1 MTELKRILVV
11 DDHFR
16 ILDSVKSMLESS
28 GKELEVVG
36 VPSAEEGILEIRREA
51 VDLLITDIYLPGMSG
66 AELIVRVNRLLPE
79 LPIIVITGHAEKMS
93 PEEAASSG
101 IVSYFEKPVE
111 PAAFIRAVHL
121 ALKGSAQYE
130 SEPLVDGSVEFGQ
143 NKTLALR
150 FLIESL
156 RADTGSA
163 EVLLGTLDGKALYV
177 TGGRESALTV
187 LIENFSEA
195 VMGLYRLADRMGCD
209 SPFTFQSISDDQIEL
224 FFASTGSGLFVSI
237 LYYDE
242 SRIAEADAI
251 SAKAKETLANASEIL
266 RDDPTSITTIQP
278 SEVSEIV
285 DEDEPQAP
293 PEYPSE
299 TVEPESIIK
308 ALEDISRDTDNDL
321 VELPAE
327 DKVVDLDAFWDDA
340 LASELEGDEGSK
352 GLDFEE
358 AQKLGLI
365 PPKFDPKKKSQ
376 D

>member
-1 MTELKRILVV
+1 MVEVKRILVV

-28 GKELEVVG
+28 GKEIEVVG
-36 VPSAEEGILEIRREA
+36 VPSAEEGILEIRRES

-111 PAAFIRAVHL
+111 PAAFIKAVHSAL
-121 ALKGSAQYE
+121 AGSAQSE
-130 SEPLVDGSVEFGQ
+130 SEPVVDGSVVHGQ

-163 EVLLGTLDGKALYV
+163 EVLLGTLDGKILYV

-187 LIENFSEA
+187 LVENFSEA

-224 FFASTGSGLFVSI
+224 FFASIGSGFFVSI

-242 SRIAEADAI
+242 SRIAETDTI
-251 SAKAKETLANASEIL
+251 YAKVKETLASANEIL
-266 RDDPTSITTIQP
+266 RDEQPSETTIQP
-278 SEVSEIV
+278 TEAPDRV
-285 DEDEPQAP
+285 DEVEPQIL

-299 TVEPESIIK
+299 VVESDSLIQ
-308 ALEDISRDTDNDL
+308 ALEDVSKDTDSDL
-321 VELPAE
+321 VELHNVDEA
-327 DKVVDLDAFWDDA
+327 VDLDAFWDDA
-340 LASELEGDEGSK
+340 LTSELEGDEVSK

>member
-1 MTELKRILVV
+1 MTEVKRILVV

-16 ILDSVKSMLESS
+16 IQDSVKSMLESS
-28 GKELEVVG
+28 GKAIEVVG
-36 VPSAEEGILEIRREA
+36 VPSAEEGILEIRRET

-111 PAAFIRAVHL
+111 PVAFIRAVHSAL
-121 ALKGSAQYE
+121 AGRAHIE
-130 SEPLVDGSVEFGQ
+130 NETVVDGYVEFGQ
-143 NKTLALR
+143 NKTVALR

-163 EVLLGTLDGKALYV
+163 EVLLGTLDGKILYG
-177 TGGRESALTV
+177 TRGRESALAV
-187 LIENFSEA
+187 LVDSFSEA
-195 VMGLYRLADRMGCD
+195 VMGLYRVADRMGCD
-209 SPFTFQSISDDQIEL
+209 SPFTFQSISDDRIEL
-224 FFASTGSGLFVSI
+224 FFASTGSGFFISI

-242 SRIAEADAI
+242 SRIAEVDTI
-251 SAKAKETLANASEIL
+251 YAKAKETLASADKIL
-266 RDDPTSITTIQP
+266 G
-278 SEVSEIV
+278 
-285 DEDEPQAP
+285 DEL
-293 PEYPSE
+293 PSE
-299 TVEPESIIK
+299 TTVQPAEVPNSVDEIYPQITPDKPFDVVDSDSLIK
-308 ALEDISRDTDNDL
+308 ALEDVSEDADNDL
-321 VELPAE
+321 NELLEVDEA
-327 DKVVDLDAFWDDA
+327 VDLDAFWDDA
-340 LASELEGDEGSK
+340 LNSELGGDEGSK

-365 PPKFDPKKKSQ
+365 PPKFDPKKKSP

>member
-1 MTELKRILVV
+1 MVEVKRILVV

-28 GKELEVVG
+28 GKEIEVVG
-36 VPSAEEGILEIRREA
+36 VPSAEEGILEIRRES

-111 PAAFIRAVHL
+111 PAAFIKAVHSAL
-121 ALKGSAQYE
+121 AGSAQSE
-130 SEPLVDGSVEFGQ
+130 SEPVVDGSVEHGQ

-163 EVLLGTLDGKALYV
+163 EVLLGTLDGKILYV

-187 LIENFSEA
+187 LVENFSEA

-224 FFASTGSGLFVSI
+224 FFASIGSGFFVSI

-242 SRIAEADAI
+242 SRIAETDTI
-251 SAKAKETLANASEIL
+251 YAKVKETLASANEIL
-266 RDDPTSITTIQP
+266 RDEQPSETTIQP
-278 SEVSEIV
+278 TEAPDRV
-285 DEDEPQAP
+285 DEVEPQIL

-299 TVEPESIIK
+299 VVESDSLIQ
-308 ALEDISRDTDNDL
+308 ALEDVSKDTDSDL
-321 VELPAE
+321 VELPNVDEA
-327 DKVVDLDAFWDDA
+327 VDLDAFWDDA
-340 LASELEGDEGSK
+340 LTSELEGDEVSK